1 MTVHQLV
8 PLFALALN
16 ILLLGSALVGP
27 RREPRNV
34 VFGVVALALATWNL
48 GVFGLRG
55 TDSAT
60 AADFWELVVH
70 LGVIPLPVLFHH
82 YVLAFLDLPRRRL
95 SLRLGYG
102 LAALFLLVSPTPLFM
117 RGVVQTYWGFA
128 PKSGPLYLAFFVY
141 FQAYMVIGLVRL
153 VRAYRTTATSFRRN
167 RILLVILGVCASLAG
182 GAVDFLRFIL
192 DLDRLYPIGIPSNA
206 LFAVALGVAVVRYRL
221 WDVGALVKRSVLYG
235 FTVLALVPVAVGG
248 TFVTARVAPDDRF
261 GSHVVGVLVAFT
273 LVALSLPL
281 VRRLERWC
289 ERLMFARQHGVRDAL
304 AALSKDMGSILDLQ
318 QLGQV
323 LTEGL
328 VQRVP
333 VTYAALHRHDGSGA
347 DAFPVFAR
355 AVSPAMDTPPA
366 DTALDRQ
373 LVMWLRLTGRRVSV
387 EDLANQAAVD
397 SSLRAL
403 ATGLEAARVAVL
415 VPLFVSGELAAIL
428 VVGEKVSAEVFD
440 TAEIEL
446 LEMLIGQTAVA
457 MKNAGLYG
465 DLQRRMEELR
475 TTQQQQLIQSA
486 KLAAIG
492 ELAASVAHELNNP
505 LTVILGTA
513 CLLRRDS
520 ANGSPLDTQLAL
532 VEEQAMRAGKI
543 TRNLL
548 DFARKR
554 EPRHEPLNVNV
565 LVPRALEL
573 VESKLRR
580 RPVSLETRLTP
591 DLPAM
596 LGDADQLTQVLINL
610 VGNAI
615 DAMPKGGRLVVA
627 TDLRA
632 ETDSVVLSVSD
643 TGTGISEE
651 QRPHIFEA
659 FYTTKPEGKGTGLGL
674 SVTAGIVKA
683 HSGTIEVDSEPGRGT
698 TMRVCLPLSSVHEP
712 IHETVQA

>member
-27 RREPRNV
+27 RREQRNV
-34 VFGVVALALATWNL
+34 VFGVLAFALAVWNF
-48 GVFGLRG
+48 GVFGLRA
-55 TDSAT
+55 SADPDV
-60 AADFWELVVH
+60 AMLWERVVH
-70 LGVIPLPVLFHH
+70 VGVIPMPILFYH
-82 YVLAFLDLPRRRL
+82 YVLAFLDQPRRRR
-95 SLRLGYG
+95 SLFLGYG
-102 LAALFLLVSPTPLFM
+102 LAALFVAVSSTPLFM
-117 RGVVQTYWGFA
+117 RGVVETYWGFA
-128 PKSGPLYLAFFVY
+128 PQSGPLYLPFFVY
-141 FQAYMVIGLVRL
+141 FQAYMVVGLVHL
-153 VRAYRTTATSFRRN
+153 LRAYRTTATSFRRN

-192 DLDRLYPIGIPSNA
+192 HLDRVYPIGIPSNA

-221 WDVGALVKRSVLYG
+221 WDVGALMKRSVLYSV
-235 FTVLALVPVAVGG
+235 TVLALVPVAVLG
-248 TFVTARVAPDDRF
+248 TVLTGWLAPDDRF
-261 GSHVVGVLVAFT
+261 PSHLVGVLVAFA
-273 LVALSLPL
+273 LVALALPV
-281 VRRLERWC
+281 VRGMERWC
-289 ERLMFARQHGVRDAL
+289 ERLMFARQHGMRDAL
-304 AALSKDMGSILDLQ
+304 AALSKDMASILDLQ
-318 QLGQV
+318 QLGQA

-333 VTYAALHRHDGSGA
+333 VMYAALYRHDGGG
-347 DAFPVFAR
+347 DHFPVFAR

-366 DTALDRQ
+366 GTALDRQ

-397 SSLRAL
+397 PSLRAL
-403 ATGLEAARVAVL
+403 AAELEAARVAVL
-415 VPLFVSGELAAIL
+415 VPLFMSGELAAIL

-465 DLQRRMEELR
+465 DLQHRMEELR

-505 LTVILGTA
+505 LTVILGTT

-520 ANGSPLDTQLAL
+520 TNAPLDTQLAL

-554 EPRHEPLNVNV
+554 EPRQEPVNVNV

-580 RPVSLETRLTP
+580 CPVQVETRLTP
-591 DLPAM
+591 NLPAM

-610 VGNAI
+610 VGNAV

-627 TDLRA
+627 TDLRGEA
-632 ETDSVVLSVSD
+632 DCVVLSVSD
-643 TGTGISEE
+643 TGMGISEE
-651 QRPHIFEA
+651 QLPHIFEA

-674 SVTAGIVKA
+674 SVTAGIVKT

-698 TMRVCLPLSSVHEP
+698 TIRVCLPLSSVHEP
-712 IHETVQA
+712 LHETIQA